1 MSTSLDE
8 DASPLRGE
16 GLTLSYGEGRTVSDH
31 LDIAVPDHSFTAVI
45 GPNACGK
52 STLLRA
58 LARLLAPERGAVVL
72 DGRDIRD
79 IPSRTVARR
88 LGLLP
93 QTSHSPAGISVRD
106 LVARGRFPHQS
117 LLRQWSPSDD
127 AAVQRAMAATG
138 VADLADRL
146 VDELS
151 GGQRQR
157 VWLSLVLAQETPL
170 LLLDEPT
177 TFLDITHQLEIL
189 DLCRSLHATGRYT
202 LVAVLHD
209 LNLAFRYAT
218 HLIVMKDGRVVAS
231 GAPED
236 VVDAD
241 LIREVYGVDC
251 LCMPDPVNGRPMIV
265 PLDTTAPIPTAPT
278 PERTSA

>member
-1 MSTSLDE
+1 
-8 DASPLRGE
+8 
-16 GLTLSYGEGRTVSDH
+16 
-31 LDIAVPDHSFTAVI
+31 
-45 GPNACGK
+45 
-52 STLLRA
+52 
-58 LARLLAPERGAVVL
+58 
-72 DGRDIRD
+72 
-79 IPSRTVARR
+79 
-88 LGLLP
+88 
-93 QTSHSPAGISVRD
+93 
-106 LVARGRFPHQS
+106 
-117 LLRQWSPSDD
+117 
-127 AAVQRAMAATG
+127 MAATG

>member
-16 GLTLSYGEGRTVSDH
+16 GLTLSYGEGRAVSDH

-157 VWLSLVLAQETPL
+157 VWLALVLAQETPL

-231 GAPED
+231 GAPEE

-251 LCMPDPVNGRPMIV
+251 LCLPDPVNGRPMIV
-265 PLDTTAPIPTAPT
+265 PLDTTTPIPTAPT
-278 PERTSA
+278 PGRTSA

>member
-251 LCMPDPVNGRPMIV
+251 LCLPDPVNGRPMIV
-265 PLDTTAPIPTAPT
+265 PLDTTAPIPTAP
-278 PERTSA
+278 PSERASA